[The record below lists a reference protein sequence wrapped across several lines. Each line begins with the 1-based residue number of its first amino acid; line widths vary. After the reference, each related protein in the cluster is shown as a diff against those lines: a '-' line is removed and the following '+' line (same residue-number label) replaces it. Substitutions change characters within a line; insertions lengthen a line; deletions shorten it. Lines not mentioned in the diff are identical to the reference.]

1 MASLIHIIPDIH
13 IRGKILT
20 SSSPVANTPLCFRL
34 IIKLEKW
41 EYKACFV
48 FVFFIFLP
56 EVKRPLLQKSTI
68 IVNCL
73 YITPQQTTNT
83 CLNKQNIALNLSLCL
98 HQELVCFF
106 FLSQCRL
113 FILKLQMPSQGYS
126 KLQAMLNLSSLCK
139 KKERKNLSVKKS
151 AIATFC
157 DISKWGWT
165 AAVSL
170 QDYRWSVKAA
180 RCFVC
185 SSVSLRNSICSLASS
200 QSAALCTHTHM
211 HSLCSMPSPALL
223 FIYTFPDTVHLNLE
237 ATQSYLGTGVF

>member
-1 MASLIHIIPDIH
+1 M
-13 IRGKILT
+13 
-20 SSSPVANTPLCFRL
+20 
-34 IIKLEKW
+34 
-41 EYKACFV
+41 
-48 FVFFIFLP
+48 
-56 EVKRPLLQKSTI
+56 
-68 IVNCL
+68 
-73 YITPQQTTNT
+73 
-83 CLNKQNIALNLSLCL
+83 
-98 HQELVCFF
+98 FF

-165 AAVSL
+165 AAVLL

-200 QSAALCTHTHM
+200 QSAALCTHTHT
-211 HSLCSMPSPALL
+211 HALFVLYALSSPAVYLHFPWHCSPQLGGVTVIPGHRRFLSSRVWPVSRLDLL
-223 FIYTFPDTVHLNLE
+223 
-237 ATQSYLGTGVF
+237 